1 MYLIANEEVLK
12 LKFGC
17 ENVTDTSF
25 FTAALQ
31 EEKKETGNLN

>member
-1 MYLIANEEVLK
+1 MCLIANEGVLK

-25 FTAALQ
+25 FTEAL
-31 EEKKETGNLN
+31 

>member
-1 MYLIANEEVLK
+1 MCLIADEEVLK

-25 FTAALQ
+25 FTAAL
-31 EEKKETGNLN
+31 